1 MAADGRV
8 QWRGDLPMKSLLA
21 GQVGGAQPHARA
33 PSQSVYQCLIYSFAC
48 FWFGAPWRH
57 HEGTMNSMPGLF
69 WKQ

>member
-33 PSQSVYQCLIYSFAC
+33 PLPKCISMLDILFCLFLA
-48 FWFGAPWRH
+48 W
-57 HEGTMNSMPGLF
+57 GTMEAP
-69 WKQ
+69 